1 MKKLGI
7 LFVFI
12 AVQAF
17 GQEKPFREIIET
29 DSSTIEII
37 RNSIYRCYEET
48 YKNKDSIWW
57 SVSYIDDT
65 TQVNTEGWKTKSG
78 KYLGVWKEY
87 TRQGDLMYTWDH
99 DAGTCEVNPLL
110 YPYHETL
117 KKMKKIADGLIVSAY
132 SQAFFDQHVRF
143 DFDCY
148 AYDKDGY
155 VGDWTTPME
164 RIPKEFLLRYA
175 VRLSAADEYTNEM
188 IRIDLDS
195 IGNYIINSD
204 YPRPRYGFEDLGK
217 NSARTFNLDKV
228 KAKEIAIAN
237 GLIDSKTS
245 EITES
250 LTWESFK
257 NPGFYNGRF
266 LYYLTEFTGK
276 TEYTE
281 GQNRKGIIFRYNV
294 YAFNPWTGEFI
305 EKKKMKS
312 IREWGPHSGHS
323 SGLMLDKE

>member
-99 DAGTCEVNPLL
+99 NAGTCEVNPLL

-188 IRIDLDS
+188 IGIKLDS
-195 IGNYIINSD
+195 TGNYIPSSD
-204 YPRPRYGFEDLGK
+204 DTWNRYGFEDLS
-217 NSARTFNLDKV
+217 NSSSRTFNIDKV
-228 KAKEIAIAN
+228 KAIEIAKSN
-237 GLIDSKTS
+237 GLIDSDTAK
-245 EITES
+245 IKES
-250 LTWESFK
+250 LAWENFK
-257 NPGFYNGRF
+257 KQEFYNGRF
-266 LYYLTEFTGK
+266 LYYLTEFAGK

-294 YAFNPWTGEFI
+294 YSFNPWTGAFI

-323 SGLMLDKE
+323 TGLLPDKE